1 MRLLALLTG
10 CTVTSVTS
18 SNPEDRP
25 GAGVHDEILPGDT
38 AGKDTAGEVA
48 KVEQTTPAQM
58 TIDCA
63 GLLREDVDTP
73 CEVKVESVDWPE
85 AIVSRADVHIRGRS
99 SAGFPKPQYKL
110 SFIDDAGN
118 SNPLDLLGMGRDDDW
133 VLNGMWI
140 DRAMIRNKLAY
151 DLFNELTAAP
161 DWAPDSAYA
170 ELWLDGE
177 FQGLY
182 LLTEPVNHDASRIDF
197 ADDDGTGARFIVAA
211 DEEEGFTS
219 NVQYAKWRID
229 YPVPADQTAAVT
241 AGVAATLAV
250 WENAILRGGDP
261 FETMNLDSFVHF
273 ILIEELMKNND
284 AYFLSHRVWRGDDG
298 ELRMVPWDLDLTL
311 GQPNYNDNS
320 LFDQWVL
327 YRPDLVGGSR
337 NAAFL
342 AALKDRWEAARAGPL
357 GTDAVIGRIE
367 VQRSVMAAAID
378 RNWERW
384 DITTVDFGGSLYAVS
399 SSEDEFEHVE
409 TWVRARLEWMDDNI
423 AIY

>member
-1 MRLLALLTG
+1 MVGSLLGLLACTASPAIAIGGDSSAPVDTGRDSAELLPAPDPT
-10 CTVTSVTS
+10 
-18 SNPEDRP
+18 EEL
-25 GAGVHDEILPGDT
+25 ALT
-38 AGKDTAGEVA
+38 APALVEVA
-48 KVEQTTPAQM
+48 CPDP
-58 TIDCA
+58 IP
-63 GLLREDVDTP
+63 VDTDLP
-73 CEVKVESVDWPE
+73 CTIRFLLPDGTE
-85 AIVSRADVHIRGRS
+85 AWSGAVDVHQRGRS
-99 SAGFPKPQYKL
+99 SAGFPKPQYRL
-110 SFIDDAGN
+110 TLRGEDGEEAA
-118 SNPLDLLGMGRDDDW
+118 PDLYGMGGEADW